1 MGCLRRWSIFYVA
14 IKKDLSKCNT
24 NHIDKDSRKK
34 GQTES
39 EGRQFS
45 RTAFPAVPS
54 LTRSCIMT

>member
-34 GQTES
+34 GQTKGKGVKSYPLFLVCED
-39 EGRQFS
+39 E
-45 RTAFPAVPS
+45 
-54 LTRSCIMT
+54 